1 MEERLIDVLGEGGV
15 ASGSE
20 GSDAGSGAGQEL
32 KSRAECSVR
41 CIEGVAVRPL
51 GAQMPVPA
59 SVSMGSERVE
69 DLGAAE
75 RHVQT
80 EGAWRSD
87 RRREAG
93 RRSRIVTGFGSERV
107 EDVAVDERRR
117 DAEGARRGVRRR
129 DEGARGRCTGF
140 SGEDLDRSTGGPW
153 QLRKR

>member
-69 DLGAAE
+69 DLVAAE

-80 EGAWRSD
+80 ERGAAHRSSTRSGPQVKD
-87 RRREAG
+87 CHGLRE
-93 RRSRIVTGFGSERV
+93 
-107 EDVAVDERRR
+107 
-117 DAEGARRGVRRR
+117 
-129 DEGARGRCTGF
+129 
-140 SGEDLDRSTGGPW
+140 
-153 QLRKR
+153 